1 MYRKILLLSSAL
13 GTAFVL
19 GGCTVQEKSN
29 ISQLFKK
36 DDIYHIS
43 LQNTK
48 KAQLIASLETKALL
62 TATYLNPVYSHE
74 NCKNLCMPINDA
86 EYFFVGVYLTDSE
99 KNEFNNKGYL
109 LTLNGAKPI
118 EIKKLEKDD
127 PLRYQMPMMN
137 NWSTYYK
144 VKFPIMNANDMNLTF
159 ENDRFGKDVLEYSKG
174 QTPLFESLT
183 DLGK

>member
-13 GTAFVL
+13 GTAFIL
-19 GGCTVQEKSN
+19 GGCTFKENSN

-74 NCKNLCMPINDA
+74 NCKNLCMSVNDA

-109 LTLNGAKPI
+109 LTLNGAEPI
-118 EIKKLEKDD
+118 EVHKLEKND

-137 NWSTYYK
+137 SWSTYYK
-144 VKFPIMNANDMNLTF
+144 VKFPIVQENDMKLIF
-159 ENDRFGKDVLEYSKG
+159 ENNRFGKDILEYSKG
-174 QTPLFESLT
+174 QKPLFESLI
-183 DLGK
+183 DLDK

>member
-1 MYRKILLLSSAL
+1 MYKKSLLLTSILSVSF
-13 GTAFVL
+13 FV
-19 GGCTVQEKSN
+19 GGCAIKENSN
-29 ISQLFKK
+29 IAQLFKK

-62 TATYLNPVYSHE
+62 SATYLNPVYTSE
-74 NCKNLCMPINDA
+74 NCKNLCMYVNDG
-86 EYFFVGVYLTDSE
+86 EYFFIGVYITDSE

-118 EIKKLEKDD
+118 DIKKLEKDD

-137 NWSTYYK
+137 SWSTYYK
-144 VKFPIMNANDMNLTF
+144 VKFPTVNSDIMYLTF
-159 ENDRFGKDVLEYSKG
+159 ENDRFGKDVLEYPKI
-174 QTPLFESLT
+174 QKPFFESLKY
-183 DLGK
+183 LNR

>member
-1 MYRKILLLSSAL
+1 MYKKVLLLSSL
-13 GTAFVL
+13 FL
-19 GGCTVQEKSN
+19 MGGCTLKENSN

-43 LQNTK
+43 LMNTK

-74 NCKNLCMPINDA
+74 NCKNLCMNVDDA
-86 EYFFVGVYLTDSE
+86 EYFFVGVYVTDTE
-99 KNEFNNKGYL
+99 INEFNNRGYL
-109 LTLNGAKPI
+109 LTLNGSAPI
-118 EIKKLEKDD
+118 DIKELDNND

-144 VKFPIMNANDMNLTF
+144 VKFPYVENNQLELTF
-159 ENDRFGKDVLEYSKG
+159 ENDRFGKDLLTYSKG
-174 QTPLFESLT
+174 QKVLFESLEHS
-183 DLGK
+183 DK

>member
-1 MYRKILLLSSAL
+1 MYKKILLLSSAL
-13 GTAFVL
+13 STAFIL
-19 GGCTVQEKSN
+19 GGCTLKENSN

-62 TATYLNPVYSHE
+62 TATYLNPVYTHD
-74 NCKNLCMPINDA
+74 NCKNLCMSVSDA
-86 EYFFVGVYLTDSE
+86 EYFFVGVYITDSE
-99 KNEFNNKGYL
+99 KSEFNNKGYL
-109 LTLNGAKPI
+109 LTLNGAEPI

-144 VKFPIMNANDMNLTF
+144 VKFPIVKGNDMQLIF
-159 ENDRFGKDVLEYSKG
+159 ENDRFGKDILEYSKG
-174 QTPLFESLT
+174 QKPLFETLR
-183 DLGK
+183 DLGR

>member
-1 MYRKILLLSSAL
+1 MYKKILLLSSAL
-13 GTAFVL
+13 GTAFIL
-19 GGCTVQEKSN
+19 GGCTIKENSN

-62 TATYLNPVYSHE
+62 TATYLNPVYTNE
-74 NCKNLCMPINDA
+74 NCKNLCMSVADA

-109 LTLNGAKPI
+109 LTLNGHKPI
-118 EIKKLEKDD
+118 DIKKLEKDD
-127 PLRYQMPMMN
+127 PLRYQMPMVN

-144 VKFPIMNANDMNLTF
+144 VKFPIVKGNELHLTF

-174 QTPLFESLT
+174 QKPLFESLR
-183 DLGK
+183 DLGR